1 MKCSAFCIKGFVSDD
16 CFHKVIDSWGFFG
29 PTIIILI
36 RAILHWHHLCLP
48 HETNAKWSQITMIF
62 HGIIFVNIWP
72 PKSGKQIILK
82 TKLMSARGPSP
93 QYYYFQSQLILTTF
107 MLPAWDQYQIIT
119 NCHII
124 AWYHFRKHLTHR
136 GF

>member
-1 MKCSAFCIKGFVSDD
+1 MTLC
-16 CFHKVIDSWGFFG
+16 VIYFWSNGVNSSPLMVAPGIMITFS
-29 PTIIILI
+29 LI
-36 RAILHWHHLCLP
+36 RKLNNILKVQEYSW
-48 HETNAKWSQITMIF
+48 
-62 HGIIFVNIWP
+62 WP

-124 AWYHFRKHLTHR
+124 AWYHFHKHLTHTGSKKSLQTQKLYLLSLLVGTLYR
-136 GF
+136 F